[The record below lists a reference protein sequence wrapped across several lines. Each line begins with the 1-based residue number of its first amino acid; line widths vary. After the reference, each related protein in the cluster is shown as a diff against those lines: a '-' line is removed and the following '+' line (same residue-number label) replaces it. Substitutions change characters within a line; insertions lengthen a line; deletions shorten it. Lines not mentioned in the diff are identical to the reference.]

1 MKMRQIRGYMRLF
14 IRMRVRWHIQLH
26 FQLHFR
32 RQIVLCCLLIL
43 NAGCERHSEDELAVG
58 DSIPGFQ
65 LTGFE
70 GDQLDFRER
79 AIGERANG
87 EPANKVV
94 LINLWATWCRPCRN
108 EMPGLNTLAEKL
120 DPERFRVIGISIDED
135 QNLAKEFLRDLR
147 ISFRNYH
154 DPEQLVVRDKLN
166 NQGLPETLIVSTG
179 GILKL
184 RLLGERDWLDP
195 AAMELLGKVA
205 DNQSIAHE

>member
-1 MKMRQIRGYMRLF
+1 MRL
-14 IRMRVRWHIQLH
+14 ILLVRMHIQLH
-26 FQLHFR
+26 FQ
-32 RQIVLCCLLIL
+32 RQIVLCSLLLL
-43 NAGCERHSEDELAVG
+43 NVGCERHNEDELAVG
-58 DSIPGFQ
+58 HSVPGFQ

-70 GDQLDFRER
+70 GDRLDFY
-79 AIGERANG
+79 ERANG

-94 LINLWATWCRPCRN
+94 LINLWATWCRPCRD

-120 DPERFRVIGISIDED
+120 DSERFRVIGISIDED

-166 NQGLPETLIVSTG
+166 NQGLPETLIVSSD

-195 AAMELLGKVA
+195 AAMELLGKIA
-205 DNQSIAHE
+205 DEQVYAHE